1 MGRHTPPPGPGVR
14 RADLAA
20 AAALAALGTLLF
32 LAGRFLAPAAD
43 AALRTDGSPG
53 SLEALAGAA
62 AAALGLGLLAWL
74 AAGFLFGLLGALL
87 MRTGRAA
94 GAYAVARC
102 TPAFL
107 RRLAAGVIGVQ
118 LLAGAPASAALP
130 PAAASSAAAA
140 WGGAAWGGGGASGAS
155 LSGSVP
161 DHGHAGPAPA
171 ILDRRGGPGPEEEGQ
186 NVGQEPPTLLWQP
199 GRPVDSPGLLARPG
213 SGTGETGE
221 TGTVAV
227 RSGDSL
233 WTLAADQ
240 LGPLATDVEIA
251 RQWPRWYDLNRH
263 VIGPDPD
270 LLLPGQLLTVPPPDP
285 GP

>member
-1 MGRHTPPPGPGVR
+1 MGRHTPPPASGIRP
-14 RADLAA
+14 ADLAL

-43 AALRTDGSPG
+43 AALRTGSPA
-53 SLEALAGAA
+53 SLEALAGTAA
-62 AAALGLGLLAWL
+62 AAVGLGLLAWL
-74 AAGFLFGLLGALL
+74 AAGFALGLLGALL
-87 MRTGRAA
+87 MRAGRSA
-94 GAYAVARC
+94 GAHAASRFS
-102 TPAFL
+102 PAFL
-107 RRLAAGVIGVQ
+107 RRLAAGVVGVQ
-118 LLAGAPASAALP
+118 LLAGAAPSAALP
-130 PAAASSAAAA
+130 APAASSAAAPA
-140 WGGAAWGGGGASGAS
+140 TAAS
-155 LSGSVP
+155 
-161 DHGHAGPAPA
+161 
-171 ILDRRGGPGPEEEGQ
+171 DRRGGQGPDEAGT
-186 NVGQEPPTLLWQP
+186 GTTQEPPTLLWQP

-213 SGTGETGE
+213 SGTGATDDI
-221 TGTVAV
+221 GTVAV